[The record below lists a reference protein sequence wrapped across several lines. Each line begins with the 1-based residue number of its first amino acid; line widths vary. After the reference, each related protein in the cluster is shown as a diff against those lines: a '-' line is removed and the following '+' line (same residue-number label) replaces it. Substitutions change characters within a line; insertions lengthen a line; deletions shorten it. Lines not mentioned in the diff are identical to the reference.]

1 LLDAAGRLV
10 AIMKDHGLIDPFLE
24 QLQQAI
30 DAERFGNSADEEL
43 RAALNELSRQYAQEL
58 RNRLSTTEVQN

>member
-1 LLDAAGRLV
+1 MLDAAGRLV
-10 AIMKDHGLIDPFLE
+10 AIMKDHGLTDPFLE

-58 RNRLSTTEVQN
+58 RNRLPTTEVQN